1 MRVRFP
7 SSSSNELDMNDESS
21 ELEINDPD
29 GDNESSNEL
38 GMNNQQAQ
46 ISSTI
51 GDKCPCKTGRTIE
64 STCSIQGLCTG
75 NWKKNRT
82 VI

>member
-1 MRVRFP
+1 MLWMWSATDNICNESEYYDVDDEL
-7 SSSSNELDMNDESS
+7 SSNELDMNDESS

-51 GDKCPCKTGRTIE
+51 GDINVHARPVG
-64 STCSIQGLCTG
+64 Q
-75 NWKKNRT
+75 
-82 VI
+82 